1 MTKTKSLDPIAAP
14 EAGNSPGP
22 AAAPAEAVQAER
34 GPLSLGEYRVGVTFN
49 PSKSELVDAIKA
61 RAASLLD
68 LIDSIPTD
76 IDLKEADHAAVN
88 AERVR
93 LKTIAA
99 EYVENA
105 AMWAVKAA
113 TKA

>member
-1 MTKTKSLDPIAAP
+1 MTKNKAAEPMATEQKP
-14 EAGNSPGP
+14 ET
-22 AAAPAEAVQAER
+22 EAVMPR
-34 GPLSLGEYRVGVTFN
+34 GPLTLGEYRVGVTFN
-49 PSKSELVDAIKA
+49 PSKSELVDAIK
-61 RAASLLD
+61 RQAAALLD

-76 IDLKEADHAAVN
+76 VGLADAGHEAVN

-93 LKTIAA
+93 LKNIAA